1 MRLNEL
7 FNEVSSLLR
16 ESGYRVERISYPSE
30 HRRRSIDL
38 VAVNVDSGRSLL
50 VKVVSD
56 VEDLSGSD
64 YRELHSCSQVLGTA
78 GLVVAEKEG
87 GEEIDPMVAIE
98 KGGTYAVSV
107 EGLRAV
113 LEGGVY
119 VIKRQ
124 SNFYMKVDGER
135 LREERLRRGYSLGD
149 VAARASVSRR
159 SIYLYEQEES
169 LVSLNVALRLMEL
182 FGEEIFKPFDVIG
195 EQERG
200 SRDRV
205 FAAISQSSS
214 KTQVARILA
223 SMGYSVA
230 ATKRIPPDVV
240 AGREEAGTRRRIVI
254 VTERKRDVEFER
266 RVEEAEKIARSLRAR
281 VIAYSRRHRELGGV
295 ETLSSIEE
303 LRELLSEE

>member
-1 MRLNEL
+1 MRLSEL
-7 FNEVSSLLR
+7 FSEVSSLLR
-16 ESGYRVERISYPSE
+16 ESGYRVETISYPSE

-38 VAVNVDSGRSLL
+38 VAVNTETGRSLL
-50 VKVVSD
+50 VKVVND
-56 VEDLSGSD
+56 VDDLSSRD
-64 YRELHSCSQVLGTA
+64 YRELHSCSQVLGAA
-78 GLVVAEKEG
+78 GLVVAENEG
-87 GEEIDPMVAIE
+87 GEEIDPMVAVE
-98 KGGTYAVSV
+98 RGGTYAVSV

-113 LEGGVY
+113 LGGGVY
-119 VIKRQ
+119 VIKKQ

-169 LVSLNVALRLMEL
+169 LVSLNVALRLMEM
-182 FGEEIFKPFDVIG
+182 FSEDIFKPFDLIG
-195 EQERG
+195 EQERE
-200 SRDRV
+200 SKERV

-240 AGREEAGTRRRIVI
+240 AGREEAGGRRRIVI
-254 VTERKRDVEFER
+254 VTERKRDTEFER

-281 VIAYSRRHRELGGV
+281 VFAYSRRRRELGNV
-295 ETLSSIEE
+295 ESLSSIDE
-303 LRELLSEE
+303 LRELLSED

>member
-281 VIAYSRRHRELGGV
+281 VIAYSRRRRELGGV

>member
-16 ESGYRVERISYPSE
+16 ESGYHVERISYPSE

-38 VAVNVDSGRSLL
+38 VAVNIESGRSLL

-64 YRELHSCSQVLGTA
+64 YRELHSCSQVLGAA

-107 EGLRAV
+107 EGLRSV

-119 VIKRQ
+119 VVKRQ

-200 SRDRV
+200 SREKV

-240 AGREEAGTRRRIVI
+240 AGREESGTRRRIVI
-254 VTERKRDVEFER
+254 VTERKRDTEFER

-281 VIAYSRRHRELGGV
+281 VIAYSRRRRELGGV

-303 LRELLSEE
+303 LRELLNEE